1 MRVVLGHN
9 LQVGGNTMRQKGGR
23 KGFTLVELI
32 VVVAIIGVLAAI
44 IVPTTV
50 HFIGEA
56 EKEKAVAEVR
66 TIVDNLFVNIPN
78 IESGSVPGQQD
89 EAVNGTTIKLVLEN
103 YVGTAQENTLV
114 KGEIVDVEI
123 NGHSS
128 RVLRLTAISPETDDN
143 GQISYTK
150 DYLLNP
156 GVEYAPFQLRATD
169 SGWI

>member
-1 MRVVLGHN
+1 
-9 LQVGGNTMRQKGGR
+9 MRQKGGR

>member
-1 MRVVLGHN
+1 MLGHN
-9 LQVGGNTMRQKGGR
+9 LQVGGSTMRQKVGR

-44 IVPTTV
+44 IVPTAL
-50 HFIGEA
+50 HFVGEA
-56 EKEKAVAEVR
+56 KAEKAVAEVR

-78 IESGSVPGQQD
+78 IESHSVPGQID
-89 EAVNGTTIKLVLEN
+89 DAVDGTTIKLVLEN

-128 RVLRLTAISPETDDN
+128 QVLRLTAISPETDDN

>member
-1 MRVVLGHN
+1 M
-9 LQVGGNTMRQKGGR
+9 
-23 KGFTLVELI
+23 
-32 VVVAIIGVLAAI
+32 AIMGVLAAI
-44 IVPTTV
+44 VVPTTI
-50 HFIGEA
+50 HFVA
-56 EKEKAVAEVR
+56 ESKAEKAVVEVH
-66 TIVDNLFVNIPN
+66 TIVDNIYVNLPN

-156 GVEYAPFQLRATD
+156 GVAYSPFQLRATD

>member
-1 MRVVLGHN
+1 MRANKHS
-9 LQVGGNTMRQKGGR
+9 
-23 KGFTLVELI
+23 KGFTLIELI
-32 VVVAIIGVLAAI
+32 VVMAIMGVLAAI
-44 IVPTTV
+44 VVPTTI
-50 HFIGEA
+50 HFVA
-56 EKEKAVAEVR
+56 ESKAEKAVVEVH
-66 TIVDNLFVNIPN
+66 TIVDNIYVNIPN
-78 IESGSVPGQQD
+78 IESHSVPGQID
-89 EAVNGTTIKLVLEN
+89 DAVDGTTVKLVLEK
-103 YVGTAQENTLV
+103 YIGTAEENTLV

-128 RVLRLTAISPETDDN
+128 QVLRLTAISPETDDN

>member
-1 MRVVLGHN
+1 
-9 LQVGGNTMRQKGGR
+9 MRQKGGR

-128 RVLRLTAISPETDDN
+128 QVLRLTAISPETDDN

-156 GVEYAPFQLRATD
+156 GVEYAPFQLRATN

>member
-1 MRVVLGHN
+1 
-9 LQVGGNTMRQKGGR
+9 MRQKGGR

-128 RVLRLTAISPETDDN
+128 QVLRLTAISPETDDN

>member
-1 MRVVLGHN
+1 
-9 LQVGGNTMRQKGGR
+9 MRQKGGR

-66 TIVDNLFVNIPN
+66 TIVDNIFVNIPN

-128 RVLRLTAISPETDDN
+128 QVLRLTAISSETDDN

>member
-1 MRVVLGHN
+1 MRAN
-9 LQVGGNTMRQKGGR
+9 KRS
-23 KGFTLVELI
+23 KGFTLIELI
-32 VVVAIIGVLAAI
+32 VVMAIMGVLAAI
-44 IVPTTV
+44 VVPTTI
-50 HFIGEA
+50 HFVA
-56 EKEKAVAEVR
+56 ESKAEKAVVEVH

-78 IESGSVPGQQD
+78 IESHSVPGQID
-89 EAVNGTTIKLVLEN
+89 DAVDGTTVKLVLEK
-103 YVGTAQENTLV
+103 YIGTAEENTLV

-128 RVLRLTAISPETDDN
+128 QVLRLTAISPETDDN

-156 GVEYAPFQLRATD
+156 GVEYSPFQLRATD

>member
-1 MRVVLGHN
+1 MRVVFGHK
-9 LQVGGNTMRQKGGR
+9 MRRVENMKVSGHK

-32 VVVAIIGVLAAI
+32 VVVAIMGVLAAI
-44 IVPTTV
+44 IIPTTM
-50 HFIGEA
+50 HFVGEA
-56 EKEKAVAEVR
+56 KAEKAVAEVH
-66 TIVDNLFVNIPN
+66 TIVDNIYVNLPN

-128 RVLRLTAISPETDDN
+128 QVLRLTAISPETDDN

>member
-1 MRVVLGHN
+1 MRVVFGHK
-9 LQVGGNTMRQKGGR
+9 MRRVENMKVSGHK

-44 IVPTTV
+44 IVPTAV
-50 HFIGEA
+50 HFVGEA
-56 EKEKAVAEVR
+56 KAEKAVTEVH
-66 TIVDNLFVNIPN
+66 TIVDNIFVNIPN

-89 EAVNGTTIKLVLEN
+89 DAVDGTTVKLVLEK
-103 YVGTAQENTLV
+103 YIGTAEENTLV

-128 RVLRLTAISPETDDN
+128 QVLRLTAISPETDDN
-143 GQISYTK
+143 GQISYSR

-156 GVEYAPFQLRATD
+156 GVEYSPFQLRATD